1 MPDFPEPLG
10 LVMGM
15 NATRLYTVKHG
26 GYKQVLSVGRVQTT
40 LAMVVDRFAAIENF
54 KPQPYWEL
62 QTLYR
67 DILLVMKKVV
77 FKKEDEELLANKV
90 KESDFE
96 IVSIEKKR
104 E

>member
-10 LVMGM
+10 LVIGD
-15 NATRLYTVKHG
+15 ATRLYTVKHG

-40 LAMVVDRFAAIENF
+40 LAMVVDRYAAIENF

-67 DILLVMKKVV
+67 DILLVMKKP
-77 FKKEDEELLANKV
+77 FL
-90 KESDFE
+90 
-96 IVSIEKKR
+96 KR
-104 E
+104 KTENS